1 MIAAALGWFTGGSA
15 TRLAATLLAG
25 VLLGGTLAHQVH
37 RAIHDRAEVQRQREN
52 LRAIE
57 AAQAETTRLQEVADA
72 ANRRATERTQTH
84 QRAAAGARA
93 ELDRL
98 RDQLA
103 TTGPGGA
110 PACPAGADGADP
122 ARALLG
128 ACAAQLVE
136 LGRAADAHA
145 ADALRLYEAW
155 PRNEATEAATP

>member
-1 MIAAALGWFTGGSA
+1 MIAAALGWITGGSA
-15 TRLAATLLAG
+15 TRLTATLLVG
-25 VLLGGTLAHQVH
+25 VALGGTLAHQVH
-37 RAIHDRAEVQRQREN
+37 RAINDRAEVQRQRET

-72 ANRRATERTQTH
+72 ATRRATERTQTH

-103 TTGPGGA
+103 ATGPGGA

-128 ACAAQLVE
+128 QCAAQLVE

-155 PRNEATEAATP
+155 PRHETAEAAAP

>member
-1 MIAAALGWFTGGSA
+1 VIGAALGWLTGGSA
-15 TRLAATLLAG
+15 TRTTATLLVGIAI
-25 VLLGGTLAHQVH
+25 GGTLAHQVH
-37 RAIHDRAEVQRQREN
+37 RVIHDRAQLQSQRET

-72 ANRRATERTQTH
+72 ATRRATERTQTH

-103 TTGPGGA
+103 TTGPGGS

-155 PRNEATEAATP
+155 PTHEAQAATP

>member
-1 MIAAALGWFTGGSA
+1 MIRTALGWVTGGST
-15 TRLAATLLAG
+15 TRLAATLLVGIAM
-25 VLLGGTLAHQVH
+25 GGTLAHQVH
-37 RAIHDRAEVQRQREN
+37 RAINDRAEVQRQRET

-57 AAQAETTRLQEVADA
+57 AAQAETIRLQEVADE
-72 ANRRATERTQTH
+72 ANRRAAERTQVH

-98 RDQLA
+98 RNAIA
-103 TTGPGGA
+103 TPGGAGA
-110 PACPAGADGADP
+110 PACAAGADGADP
-122 ARALLG
+122 ARELLG

-155 PRNEATEAATP
+155 PTHEAQAATP